1 VETVGETGN
10 NEKKGKHAA
19 VERSQK
25 MALRKFKIKLEGKV
39 YEAEVEEIIDGDS
52 PGFSDIKKEPV
63 APPVTSAAQ
72 PKTSSTGS
80 SKIVVAPMPGKI
92 ISIKCA
98 VGQPVK
104 AGDVL
109 LILEAMKMEQEI
121 KVKTDGT
128 VSEIKVSAGSTVQK
142 DEVLITI
149 S

>member
-1 VETVGETGN
+1 
-10 NEKKGKHAA
+10 
-19 VERSQK
+19 
-25 MALRKFKIKLEGKV
+25 MALRKFKIKLEGKIF
-39 YEAEVEEIIDGDS
+39 EAEVEEIIDGDS
-52 PGFSDIKKEPV
+52 RFSDIKKEPV
-63 APPVTSAAQ
+63 ASAVTSAAQ

-104 AGDVL
+104 AGDVF

-121 KVKTDGT
+121 KAKTDGT
-128 VSEIKVSAGSTVQK
+128 VSEIKVSAGKTVQK
-142 DEVLITI
+142 EEILITM

>member
-1 VETVGETGN
+1 
-10 NEKKGKHAA
+10 
-19 VERSQK
+19 
-25 MALRKFKIKLEGKV
+25 
-39 YEAEVEEIIDGDS
+39 
-52 PGFSDIKKEPV
+52 
-63 APPVTSAAQ
+63 
-72 PKTSSTGS
+72 
-80 SKIVVAPMPGKI
+80 MPGKI

-121 KVKTDGT
+121 KAKTDGT

-142 DEVLITI
+142 DEILITI

>member
-1 VETVGETGN
+1 
-10 NEKKGKHAA
+10 
-19 VERSQK
+19 
-25 MALRKFKIKLEGKV
+25 MALRKFKIKLEGKIF
-39 YEAEVEEIIDGDS
+39 EAEVEEIIDGDS
-52 PGFSDIKKEPV
+52 PVFLDIKKEPV

-121 KVKTDGT
+121 KAKSDGT

-142 DEVLITI
+142 DEILITI